1 MAPVSLCGTEFLYQD
16 PESKTRG
23 FMRQAQIF
31 SRTILMEFKAG
42 ENTAEKQNSM
52 TLSGEKDI

>member
-16 PESKTRG
+16 PESKTHG

-42 ENTAEKQNSM
+42 ENKAEKQN
-52 TLSGEKDI
+52 